1 LSSLYLESQFLSL
14 GNPPY
19 RFSLFTGCSK
29 AEKNGATDVKTT
41 MIIILIMAH
50 TSRMIRSQM
59 AGHGG
64 RYPGLRVNAYVGC
77 LPGFPVAN

>member
-1 LSSLYLESQFLSL
+1 
-14 GNPPY
+14 
-19 RFSLFTGCSK
+19 
-29 AEKNGATDVKTT
+29 

-59 AGHGG
+59 VGHGG